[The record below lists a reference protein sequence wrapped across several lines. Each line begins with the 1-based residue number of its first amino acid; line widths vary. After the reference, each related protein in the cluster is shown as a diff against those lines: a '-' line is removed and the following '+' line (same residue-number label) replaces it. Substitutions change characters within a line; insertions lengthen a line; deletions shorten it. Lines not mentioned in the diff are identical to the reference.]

1 MIAIF
6 EDNTI
11 WAFSAQQDTPAKK
24 AEMEEIGH
32 QTQLV
37 RRMLT
42 DAVGTLKAS
51 VALDDDD

>member
-37 RRMLT
+37 RRMLAT
-42 DAVGTLKAS
+42 EQRQIVDEVVTW
-51 VALDDDD
+51 